1 MDASEFTRGLGWGE
15 GRKKAILGSE
25 DCMWKYTAFGNFGFV
40 LFTKPGLGLVPG
52 FSLPSNQYA
61 NRRARE
67 DKARKVVRGSLP
79 G

>member
-1 MDASEFTRGLGWGE
+1 MDVWEFIRGLGWGE

-25 DCMWKYTAFGNFGFV
+25 DCTLKFTAFGNFGFV

-52 FSLPSNQYA
+52 FSLPSNQYGD
-61 NRRARE
+61 RRARG